1 MHVPSPD
8 SSFDSSLALPLTEAA
23 EAAGSPKPSRLEEE
37 IVSLF
42 DQMQDRLLRYLLS
55 LGLTAPDGEEVVQEV
70 FLALFQHLRR
80 GKPRHN
86 LRAWLF
92 QVAHNLALK
101 QRNAM
106 RRIQLKVA
114 GPDEATAEK
123 FLVDRSPNPEDQVVS
138 HQRQGR
144 LLGVLRALPEQ
155 DRRCLTLRAE
165 GLNYREIA
173 QVLGISLGSVSLS
186 LGRSL
191 ARFARADER

>member
-1 MHVPSPD
+1 MQVPPSD
-8 SSFDSSLALPLTEAA
+8 STLDSTLVLGLPEAA
-23 EAAGSPKPSRLEEE
+23 AAVSKPSRLEEE
-37 IVSLF
+37 VVGLF

-55 LGLTAPDGEEVVQEV
+55 LGLAAPDGEEIVQEV
-70 FLALFQHLRR
+70 FLALFQHLQR

-86 LRAWLF
+86 LRAWVF

-101 QRNAM
+101 QRNAA
-106 RRIQLKVA
+106 RRNQQKLVEP
-114 GPDEATAEK
+114 GEASAES
-123 FLVDRSPNPEDQVVS
+123 FFVDRSPNPEDQLVS
-138 HQRQGR
+138 RQRHGR

-155 DRRCLTLRAE
+155 DRRCLSLRAE

-173 QVLGISLGSVSLS
+173 QVLGISLGAVSLS